1 MKSKYT
7 LLLSLFFVAVPA
19 AAQDDATAAWEQA
32 KGLLKQMSFRKKSLD
47 PAYAMQPN
55 LKWTAT
61 VGASGLS
68 LGADLHS
75 DILLTDYLESGT
87 RVINATLETG
97 MKRRLYKKV
106 MFGISYGDLGL
117 NLGFE
122 VGKLSPKR
130 NTYFNFGTAGSYYGA
145 RIQYYKTHEF
155 VEGMLRFEN
164 DEFSPIKLTS
174 ENPCQARDLTIDG
187 FYAFNRHKFVYTAT
201 YEGRILQRRSVGSW
215 MVAAKY
221 LQGDFTLNDDVQAS
235 LLNQLKR
242 YSTKQTLVGAGYSY
256 NWVAIHRDPRD
267 QKTWKGLQN
276 LTVNVTAVP
285 MISLFN
291 DLYTN
296 KGSGKSKTRTHYS
309 GRPAFSPTLR
319 AGICYAWD
327 RYYVTFQASYN
338 RFGFHGA
345 DTLSESYVKT
355 DSGEE
360 YRQQRKVSTRGAF
373 FDLTSKVQ
381 LNVRF

>member
-7 LLLSLFFVAVPA
+7 LILSLFFATVPA
-19 AAQDDATAAWEQA
+19 AAQNDATDVWEQT
-32 KGLLKQMSFRKKSLD
+32 KGLLKEMSFRKKSLD
-47 PAYAMQPN
+47 PAYALQPN

-61 VGASGLS
+61 MGGSGLR

-75 DILLTDYLESGT
+75 DIRLTDYLESGT

-97 MKRRLYKKV
+97 MKRRLYKK
-106 MFGISYGDLGL
+106 MIFGISYGDLGF

-145 RIQYYKTHEF
+145 RVQYYKTHEY
-155 VEGMLRFEN
+155 VEGMLRFED
-164 DEFSPIKLTS
+164 DEYPSVKLTS
-174 ENPCQARDLTIDG
+174 ENPCQTRDLTIDG
-187 FYAFNRHKFVYTAT
+187 FYAFNRRKFVYTST
-201 YEGRILQRRSVGSW
+201 YGGRIVQRRSVGSW

-235 LLNQLKR
+235 LLNELNR
-242 YSTKQTLVGAGYSY
+242 YSTKQALLGAGYSY
-256 NWVAIHRDPRD
+256 NWVALHRDPRD
-267 QKTWKGLQN
+267 LKTWKGLQN
-276 LTVNVTAVP
+276 LTVNLTAVP
-285 MISLFN
+285 MLSLVN
-291 DLYTN
+291 DLYAQ
-296 KGSGKSKTRTHYS
+296 KGTGKSKTRTHYL
-309 GRPAFSPTLR
+309 GRMAFSPTLR

-327 RYYVTFQASYN
+327 RYYVSIQTSYN

-345 DTLSESYVKT
+345 DTVTNSFVKT
-355 DSGEE
+355 DSGDQ
-360 YRQQRKVSTRGAF
+360 YRQERKVSTRGVF